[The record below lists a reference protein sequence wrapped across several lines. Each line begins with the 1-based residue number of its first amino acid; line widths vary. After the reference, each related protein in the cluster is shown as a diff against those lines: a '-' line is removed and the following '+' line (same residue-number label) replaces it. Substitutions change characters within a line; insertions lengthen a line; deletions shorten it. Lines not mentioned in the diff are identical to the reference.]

1 MLTDEIKEKISG
13 VIAEMGGDRHAA
25 SIDGLRLVQETRGW
39 VNDEDLHELAA
50 FLDMSPAELDG
61 VATFYSLIYRQ
72 PVGRHVIHL
81 CNSVSCWTVGY
92 ERIQRKIESLLNVS
106 YGGTTADGKFTLLS
120 IACLG
125 VCDAAPAMMIDG
137 KTYMNLTEE
146 NVESI
151 LGSFE

>member
-25 SIDGLRLVQETRGW
+25 STDGLRLVQETRGW